1 MSRAAVLPTLAASKR
16 WTAEQEA
23 ELEQAVSLYE
33 PQQGL
38 KKWDVIYNMLGGY
51 RTAISLELHYQ
62 QMVKLGRTVEAEGGG
77 GGGEGE
83 GAHGG
88 GGGGGGGEA
97 ARGDKKRKLTPW
109 TEEEDAQ
116 LEVALR
122 EYVPSKTLR
131 KWTAIATA
139 MGTQRSA
146 DAVQARARELSE
158 LAGVGG
164 KPVSAPRKKKARVE
178 GAEGGG
184 GGGGGGGEEGEGEGA
199 AAGEEG
205 AVAGPKSKRV
215 AAPPWTAEEDE
226 LNESLFS
233 AYDASVPMKQR
244 WEEISKKMNRSVI
257 ACEQRHQKRKRIEN
271 GKSASSPPKA
281 SGAAG
286 EEASGAAA
294 AAGAAGDAPSA
305 AAAGAEGAAA
315 SS

>member
-33 PQQGL
+33 PQQGQ
-38 KKWDVIYNMLGGY
+38 KKWDVICNMLGGY

-62 QMVKLGRTVEAEGGG
+62 QMVKLGRTPVEAEGGGG

-88 GGGGGGGEA
+88 GGGEA
-97 ARGDKKRKLTPW
+97 GRGDKKRKLQPW

-116 LEVALR
+116 LEVAIR

-139 MGTQRSA
+139 MGTLRSV
-146 DAVQARARELSE
+146 DAVQTRARELSE

-164 KPVSAPRKKKARVE
+164 KPISAPRKKKARVE

-184 GGGGGGGEEGEGEGA
+184 GGGGAGGGEEGEGEGA

-205 AVAGPKSKRV
+205 AAAGLKSKRV

-271 GKSASSPPKA
+271 GKSNSSPLKA

-286 EEASGAAA
+286 EAAASGAAA
-294 AAGAAGDAPSA
+294 AEGAAGEEPS

-315 SS
+315 PS